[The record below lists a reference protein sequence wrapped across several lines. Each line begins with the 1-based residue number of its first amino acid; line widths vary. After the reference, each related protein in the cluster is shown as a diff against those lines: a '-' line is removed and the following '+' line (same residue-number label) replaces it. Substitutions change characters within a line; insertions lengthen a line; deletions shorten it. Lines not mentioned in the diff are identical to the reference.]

1 MAEEAVQRDGE
12 EQNRE
17 MENENQSTSLSN
29 DMSIIVNTSA
39 INENKT
45 SDEFKYGF
53 SSCDLYKLGLE
64 FYKKGKT
71 KSPF

>member
-1 MAEEAVQRDGE
+1 MAEEAVGRDGE
-12 EQNRE
+12 EQNNKE
-17 MENENQSTSLSN
+17 MQNESKSSSQSN

-53 SSCDLYKLGLE
+53 SSGELYKLGLE
-64 FYKKGKT
+64 FYKKGK
-71 KSPF
+71 KDF

>member
-1 MAEEAVQRDGE
+1 MGKDGG
-12 EQNRE
+12 EQNQE
-17 MENENQSTSLSN
+17 MENENKSTSLSN

-53 SSCDLYKLGLE
+53 SSGELYKLGLE
-64 FYKKGKT
+64 FYKKGKKT
-71 KSPF
+71 VIVSDRVA

>member
-1 MAEEAVQRDGE
+1 MAEEAVERDGE

-53 SSCDLYKLGLE
+53 SSGDLYKLGLE